1 MEKLTA
7 IFDIGKTNKKF
18 LVFNRNYDLVQ
29 KIEKEFPQTV
39 DDDGFECEDIELL
52 EKWIHDTL
60 REAIE
65 SRQLNIDKLNFATY
79 GATLI
84 YLDEKGNRVTPVYN
98 YLKEVD
104 THIFT
109 EFYSLY
115 GGKENFCRKTASPAL
130 GMLNAGLQIYWLKH
144 RKPEHWQNVKTILHF
159 PQYLS
164 CLFTGKAHSE
174 YTSIGCHTGLWN
186 FDEMRYHDW
195 LAAENIKLPEPV
207 INSTSHEADIFGKTI
222 NVGIGIHD
230 SSASMVPFF
239 NRESEKFLLIS
250 SGTWVINMNPFN
262 DEKLTLEQLRHDC
275 LCYMSIWQKQV
286 MASRLFLG
294 HIHKKNVAVLVK
306 YFDLPKEQYKQ
317 VTSDAARVQAVFEAN
332 KFVFFDDEVPI
343 DFLGDFS
350 QLSGFDNFEDAYTQL
365 MFELARFEKNQ
376 VDRILDGEKV
386 SNIIITGGFIKN
398 RLFVAF
404 LEKFYPEMTIIPAEI
419 DHSTALGAAMVL

>member
-1 MEKLTA
+1 
-7 IFDIGKTNKKF
+7 
-18 LVFNRNYDLVQ
+18 
-29 KIEKEFPQTV
+29 V

-164 CLFTGKAHSE
+164 YLFTGKAHSE

-195 LAAENIKLPEPV
+195 LDAENIRLPEPV
-207 INSTSHEADIFGKTI
+207 INSTSHEADIFGKII

-262 DEKLTLEQLRHDC
+262 DEKLTLEQLRNDC

-294 HIHKKNVAVLVK
+294 HIHGKNVLELTK
-306 YFDLPKEQYKQ
+306 YFDVDKDQYKS
-317 VTSDAARVQAVFEAN
+317 VTAESTKVAQIFDKGKSIFFKTGIPAN
-332 KFVFFDDEVPI
+332 YKA
-343 DFLGDFS
+343 DFS
-350 QLSGFDNFEDAYTQL
+350 ELSMFDNFEDAYMQL
-365 MFELARFEKNQ
+365 MFELASFEKQ
-376 VDRILDGEKV
+376 QIDRIVDGENL
-386 SNIIITGGFIKN
+386 SNIIIAGGFIKN
-398 RLFVAF
+398 QLFIAF
-404 LEKFYPEMTIIPAEI
+404 LEKFYPDMRIKPAEI
-419 DHSTALGAAMVL
+419 DNSTALGAALVF